1 MNKVSQIIFDKLE
14 QDLEKKDNVS
24 LIVSGGSS
32 PIQIFK
38 DLSGMETK
46 WGKIN
51 ISLVDDRV
59 VDKNHNDSNEKLVND
74 LLIID
79 KAKDANF
86 ISICNQSDKL
96 ANLNRPFNVMLLG
109 MGEDG
114 HFASLFPKLIHTNP
128 EYFDK
133 AAKPEIFFTEPMGNP
148 CHKRVSMNLSMIL
161 QSEIIFLLVSSQ
173 KKMEVFNRAKN
184 DKSLPL
190 YFLLNQDKI
199 NINIVKN
206 FWAFKNII

>member
-1 MNKVSQIIFDKLE
+1 MNKISQIIFDKLE
-14 QDLEKKDNVS
+14 QDLKKKDDVS

-32 PIQIFK
+32 PVQIFK
-38 DLSGMETK
+38 DLSAMETE
-46 WGKIN
+46 WNKID

-74 LLIID
+74 LLIIN

-86 ISICNQSDKL
+86 ISICNQSDEL
-96 ANLNRPFNVMLLG
+96 TNISRPFNVMLLG

-114 HFASLFPKLIHTNP
+114 HFASLFPKLLETNFQ
-128 EYFDK
+128 YFDLSK
-133 AAKPEIFFTEPMGNP
+133 KPEIFFTEPMGNP
-148 CHKRVSMNLSMIL
+148 CHKRVSMNLAMIL

-173 KKMEVFNRAKN
+173 KKMEVLNQARN

-190 YFLLNQDKI
+190 YYLLNQDKM
-199 NINIVKN
+199 NIEIVKDY
-206 FWAFKNII
+206 

>member
-1 MNKVSQIIFDKLE
+1 MNKISQIIFDKLE
-14 QDLEKKDNVS
+14 QGLNKKDDVS

-38 DLSGMETK
+38 DLSAMETE
-46 WGKIN
+46 WGEIN

-74 LLIID
+74 LLITD

-96 ANLNRPFNVMLLG
+96 TNLNRPFNVMLLG

-114 HFASLFPKLIHTNP
+114 HFASLFPQLIATNFQ
-128 EYFDK
+128 YFDISKK
-133 AAKPEIFFTEPMGNP
+133 AEIFFTEPMGNP

-161 QSEIIFLLVSSQ
+161 QSEAIFLLVSNQ
-173 KKMEVFNRAKN
+173 KKMEVLNHAQN

-190 YFLLNQDKI
+190 YYLLNQDKTHI
-199 NINIVKN
+199 KIVKDY
-206 FWAFKNII
+206 

>member
-1 MNKVSQIIFDKLE
+1 MITKISQIIFNKLE
-14 QDLEKKDNVS
+14 QDLENKDGVS

-32 PIQIFK
+32 PVQIFK
-38 DLSGMETK
+38 DLSTMETK
-46 WGKIN
+46 WGEID

-74 LLIID
+74 LLITD

-86 ISICNQSDKL
+86 ISICNQPDEL
-96 ANLNRPFNVMLLG
+96 TNLNRPFNVMLLG

-133 AAKPEIFFTEPMGNP
+133 AAKPEIFYTEPMGNP

-190 YFLLNQDKI
+190 YYLLNQDKTHI
-199 NINIVKN
+199 EIVKDY
-206 FWAFKNII
+206 

>member
-14 QDLEKKDNVS
+14 QDLKKKDNVS

-38 DLSGMETK
+38 DLSAMETE
-46 WGKIN
+46 WDEIN

-59 VDKNHNDSNEKLVND
+59 VDKNHTDSNEKLVND
-74 LLIID
+74 LLITN

-86 ISICNQSDKL
+86 ISICNQSDEL
-96 ANLNRPFNVMLLG
+96 THLNRPFNVMLLG

-114 HFASLFPKLIHTNP
+114 HFASLFPKLIATNFQ
-128 EYFDK
+128 YFDISK
-133 AAKPEIFFTEPMGNP
+133 EAEIFFTEPMGNP

-161 QSEIIFLLVSSQ
+161 QSEAIFLLVSNQ
-173 KKMEVFNRAKN
+173 KKMEVLNHAQN

-190 YFLLNQDKI
+190 YYLLNQDKTHI
-199 NINIVKN
+199 KIVKDY
-206 FWAFKNII
+206 